1 MKKYIIIALVSGSVL
16 TSCGEYNKVLKS
28 TDYEYKYEAAK
39 SYFGKGQ
46 NTKAAAILEELI
58 TILKGTDK
66 AEESLYML
74 GMTYYNQG
82 DFITA
87 SHYFSTYYNTYPRGT
102 YTEQARFYS
111 GKALFLDTPEPRLD
125 QSSTYKAIQELQ
137 MFMEYFPASNRHQ
150 EAQQMIFDL
159 QDKLV
164 MKDYMAARLYYDLGS
179 YTGNSSYSTTGNN
192 YLACIVTAQNALK
205 DYPYTKLREDISIL
219 LLRAKYDMAK
229 ESVEEKKEE
238 RMRDAIDEYYAFKNE
253 FPESKYIKEV
263 ENIYKD
269 AKKYVKEINEYYKK
283 TNAPSNTITRNMVE
297 LCEDTGNVYETVAI
311 IGKRANQIAVEM
323 KNDLSKKLQEFA
335 SYNDNLEEVFENREQ
350 IEISRYY
357 EKLPKPTLI
366 AAQEYEEGK
375 VYYRN
380 PAKEKEKLQ

>member
-1 MKKYIIIALVSGSVL
+1 MCIRDSIIALVSGSVL

-269 AKKYVKEINEYYKK
+269 AKKYVKEINE
-283 TNAPSNTITRNMVE
+283 
-297 LCEDTGNVYETVAI
+297 
-311 IGKRANQIAVEM
+311 
-323 KNDLSKKLQEFA
+323 
-335 SYNDNLEEVFENREQ
+335 
-350 IEISRYY
+350 
-357 EKLPKPTLI
+357 
-366 AAQEYEEGK
+366 
-375 VYYRN
+375 
-380 PAKEKEKLQ
+380 

>member
-16 TSCGEYNKVLKS
+16 TSCGEYTKVLKS

-229 ESVEEKKEE
+229 ESVEEKK
-238 RMRDAIDEYYAFKNE
+238 
-253 FPESKYIKEV
+253 
-263 ENIYKD
+263 
-269 AKKYVKEINEYYKK
+269 
-283 TNAPSNTITRNMVE
+283 
-297 LCEDTGNVYETVAI
+297 
-311 IGKRANQIAVEM
+311 
-323 KNDLSKKLQEFA
+323 
-335 SYNDNLEEVFENREQ
+335 
-350 IEISRYY
+350 
-357 EKLPKPTLI
+357 
-366 AAQEYEEGK
+366 
-375 VYYRN
+375 
-380 PAKEKEKLQ
+380 

>member
-192 YLACIVTAQNALK
+192 YLPCIVTAQNALK

-269 AKKYVKEINEYYKK
+269 AKKYVKEINE
-283 TNAPSNTITRNMVE
+283 
-297 LCEDTGNVYETVAI
+297 
-311 IGKRANQIAVEM
+311 
-323 KNDLSKKLQEFA
+323 
-335 SYNDNLEEVFENREQ
+335 
-350 IEISRYY
+350 
-357 EKLPKPTLI
+357 
-366 AAQEYEEGK
+366 
-375 VYYRN
+375 
-380 PAKEKEKLQ
+380 

>member
-1 MKKYIIIALVSGSVL
+1 MRNYLNKMKKYIIIALVSGSVL

-125 QSSTYKAIQELQ
+125 QTSTYKAIQELQ
-137 MFMEYFPASNRHQ
+137 MFMEYFPASSRHQ

-164 MKDYMAARLYYDLGS
+164 MKDYMAARLYYDLGC

-205 DYPYTKLREDISIL
+205 DYPYTKMREDISIL

-253 FPESKYIKEV
+253 FPESKYMKEV

-269 AKKYVKEINEYYKK
+269 AKKYVKELNE
-283 TNAPSNTITRNMVE
+283 
-297 LCEDTGNVYETVAI
+297 
-311 IGKRANQIAVEM
+311 
-323 KNDLSKKLQEFA
+323 
-335 SYNDNLEEVFENREQ
+335 
-350 IEISRYY
+350 
-357 EKLPKPTLI
+357 
-366 AAQEYEEGK
+366 
-375 VYYRN
+375 
-380 PAKEKEKLQ
+380 

>member
-125 QSSTYKAIQELQ
+125 QISTYKAIQELQ

-269 AKKYVKEINEYYKK
+269 AKKYVKEINE
-283 TNAPSNTITRNMVE
+283 
-297 LCEDTGNVYETVAI
+297 
-311 IGKRANQIAVEM
+311 
-323 KNDLSKKLQEFA
+323 
-335 SYNDNLEEVFENREQ
+335 
-350 IEISRYY
+350 
-357 EKLPKPTLI
+357 
-366 AAQEYEEGK
+366 
-375 VYYRN
+375 
-380 PAKEKEKLQ
+380 

>member
-58 TILKGTDK
+58 SILKGTDK

-269 AKKYVKEINEYYKK
+269 AKKYVKEINE
-283 TNAPSNTITRNMVE
+283 
-297 LCEDTGNVYETVAI
+297 
-311 IGKRANQIAVEM
+311 
-323 KNDLSKKLQEFA
+323 
-335 SYNDNLEEVFENREQ
+335 
-350 IEISRYY
+350 
-357 EKLPKPTLI
+357 
-366 AAQEYEEGK
+366 
-375 VYYRN
+375 
-380 PAKEKEKLQ
+380 